1 MMTTKE
7 RNDRKSMR
15 KYEGGVRFWL
25 DIRDTANDNLIKVRD
40 ILMDVEAKTEL
51 MKDALVYFI
60 NSEDFD
66 VEKYLGPGHRKVT
79 K

>member
-1 MMTTKE
+1 MNTTRE

-25 DIRDTANDNLIKVRD
+25 DIRDTANDHLIKVRD

>member
-1 MMTTKE
+1 MTTKE
-7 RNDRKSMR
+7 RNDRKNMR

-51 MKDALVYFI
+51 MKDALVHYI
-60 NSEDFD
+60 NSEDFHI
-66 VEKYLGPGHRKVT
+66 EKYLGPGHRKVSE
-79 K
+79 

>member
-7 RNDRKSMR
+7 RNDMR
-15 KYEGGVRFWL
+15 NMKVFEGGVRFWL

-60 NSEDFD
+60 NSKDFD
-66 VEKYLGPGHRKVT
+66 IEKYLGPGHRKVT